1 MYRTG
6 PLLLSRSVVIRLLH
20 TADWHLGATLHGWS
34 REIEHRAA
42 LAQLVKIAQA
52 QAVHGVI
59 VAGDVFDSLNP
70 SAEAQRLLYET
81 LRDLRAACPNAA
93 IVLIAGN
100 HDPAARLEAPRAL
113 FDFIHVVSIGVI
125 SREQDELNLRHHLI
139 PLYDEL
145 GQLRASILALPY
157 PRAADLP
164 LGSSAT
170 QGSPLVEAV
179 RVLYR
184 DAIQTARRQNGAHPL
199 ILTGHLHI
207 AGGLESE
214 GAERRILIGG
224 EHAAPSDIFPDDVA
238 YVALGHLH
246 RPQSVGRAN
255 IRYAGSL
262 IPMSKTEICYE
273 HGVSLV
279 EIDATGASHIVHMPF
294 IRRIDHLR
302 LPISGSLTVSQLESE
317 LSHLCKDIH
326 VSALELAPFLHL
338 TLLIDGP
345 ATGIKA
351 EVDAICDKFPVRLV
365 SLNFERQSPASA
377 ALPAPQR
384 LADCAPEALFRRA
397 FVKTHGVEPNAEHLK
412 CFDSLAQES

>member
-1 MYRTG
+1 
-6 PLLLSRSVVIRLLH
+6 
-20 TADWHLGATLHGWS
+20 
-34 REIEHRAA
+34 
-42 LAQLVKIAQA
+42 
-52 QAVHGVI
+52 
-59 VAGDVFDSLNP
+59 
-70 SAEAQRLLYET
+70 
-81 LRDLRAACPNAA
+81 NAA

-100 HDPAARLEAPRAL
+100 HDPASRLEAPRAL
-113 FDFIHVVSIGVI
+113 FDFIRVVSVGVI
-125 SREQDELNLRHHLI
+125 SREQDQFNLRHHLI
-139 PLYDEL
+139 PLYDESGEL
-145 GQLRASILALPY
+145 CASILALPY

-170 QGSPLVEAV
+170 HGSPLVEAV

-184 DAIQTARRQNGAHPL
+184 DAIDAARRNIGAHPL

-246 RPQSVGRAN
+246 RPQSVGRAT

-262 IPMSKTEICYE
+262 IPMSKTEINYQ

-279 EIDATGASHIVHMPF
+279 EIDTTGASHIVHVPF
-294 IRRIDHLR
+294 VRRIDHLK
-302 LPISGSLTVSQLESE
+302 LPISGALTVSQLEAE
-317 LSHLCKDIH
+317 LSHLCKDIQ
-326 VSALELAPFLHL
+326 VSAVELAPFLHL

-345 ATGIKA
+345 ATGVKA

-365 SLNFERQSPASA
+365 SLNFERRAPAPMA
-377 ALPAPQR
+377 PPAPQR

-397 FVKTHGVEPNAEHLK
+397 FVKTHGVEPSAEHLK
-412 CFDSLAQES
+412 CFDSLAQEA

>member
-1 MYRTG
+1 M
-6 PLLLSRSVVIRLLH
+6 IRLLH

-59 VAGDVFDSLNP
+59 IAGDVFDSLNP

-164 LGSSAT
+164 LGSSVT

-184 DAIQTARRQNGAHPL
+184 DAVQTVRRQ
-199 ILTGHLHI
+199 I
-207 AGGLESE
+207 A
-214 GAERRILIGG
+214 RI
-224 EHAAPSDIFPDDVA
+224 
-238 YVALGHLH
+238 
-246 RPQSVGRAN
+246 R
-255 IRYAGSL
+255 
-262 IPMSKTEICYE
+262 
-273 HGVSLV
+273 
-279 EIDATGASHIVHMPF
+279 
-294 IRRIDHLR
+294 
-302 LPISGSLTVSQLESE
+302 
-317 LSHLCKDIH
+317 
-326 VSALELAPFLHL
+326 
-338 TLLIDGP
+338 
-345 ATGIKA
+345 
-351 EVDAICDKFPVRLV
+351 
-365 SLNFERQSPASA
+365 
-377 ALPAPQR
+377 
-384 LADCAPEALFRRA
+384 
-397 FVKTHGVEPNAEHLK
+397 
-412 CFDSLAQES
+412 

>member
-1 MYRTG
+1 M
-6 PLLLSRSVVIRLLH
+6 LLSRCVVIRLLH
-20 TADWHLGATLHGWS
+20 TADWHLGAALHGWS

-42 LAQLVKIAQA
+42 LAQLVNIAHA

-59 VAGDVFDSLNP
+59 IAGDVFDSLNP
-70 SAEAQRLLYET
+70 SADAQKLLYET
-81 LRDLRAACPNAA
+81 LRDLRTACPHAA

-113 FDFIHVVSIGVI
+113 FDFIRVVSIGVI
-125 SREQDELNLRHHLI
+125 SRQQDALNLSHHLI
-139 PLYDEL
+139 PLHDESR
-145 GQLRASILALPY
+145 QVRAYILALPY

-164 LGSSAT
+164 LGSPPT
-170 QGSPLVEAV
+170 LGSPLVEAV

-184 DAIQTARRQNGAHPL
+184 DAIETARRETSGLPL

-207 AGGLESE
+207 AGGVESE

-246 RPQSVGRAN
+246 RPQSVGRDH

-262 IPMSKTEICYE
+262 IPMSKTEISYE

-279 EIDATGASHIVHMPF
+279 EIDATGASHSVHMPF
-294 IRRIDHLR
+294 VRRIDHLR
-302 LPISGSLTVSQLESE
+302 LPISGSLTLSQLEAE
-317 LSHLCKDIH
+317 LSNLCKNIH
-326 VSALELAPFLHL
+326 VSVMELAPFLHL
-338 TLLIDGP
+338 SLLIDGP
-345 ATGIKA
+345 ATGVKA

-365 SLNFERQSPASA
+365 SLNFERPAQARQVPS
-377 ALPAPQR
+377 APQR
-384 LADCAPEALFRRA
+384 LADCAPEELFRRA
-397 FVKTHGVEPNAEHLK
+397 FFKTHGVEPSPEHLK
-412 CFDSLAQES
+412 CFDSLAQEL